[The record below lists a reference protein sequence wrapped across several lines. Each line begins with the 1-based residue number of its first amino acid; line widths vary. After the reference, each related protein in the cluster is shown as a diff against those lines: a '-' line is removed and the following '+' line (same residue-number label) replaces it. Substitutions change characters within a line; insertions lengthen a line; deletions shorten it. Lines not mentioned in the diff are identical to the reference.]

1 MWIREQTDVNAF
13 RVTCEIKKN
22 RDWEAWA
29 LLSADRHWDNPKS
42 LWDLQKE
49 HLELAKERS
58 AIVIDAG
65 DFFCCMQGK
74 YDKRSSKSAVRPEHQ
89 GDDYLDSLVET
100 AAEFFKPYRDN
111 MLLIG
116 GGNHESSIKSRHET
130 DLIERLVSQLNV
142 GKKTKVYNGHF
153 GGYVSFWFT
162 FGKLDLSRGGGNRSV
177 NKINLKYVHG
187 WGGGGPITQDM
198 IAQSRRAM
206 MYPDADIILTGHTHD
221 SWVMDRQVEKLSTS
235 GKISLMSQTA
245 IKTPTYKEEYGT
257 GKGGW
262 HVETGKPPKP
272 VGAYW
277 LRFFFSHKLNQVDY
291 EVIRAK

>member
-1 MWIREQTDVNAF
+1 MWTREQTDVNAF
-13 RVTCEIKKN
+13 RVTCDVKCNK
-22 RDWEAWA
+22 DWEAWA

-42 LWDLQKE
+42 LRDLQIE
-49 HLELAKERS
+49 HLELAKERN
-58 AIVIDAG
+58 AIIIDAG

-74 YDKRSSKSAVRPEHQ
+74 FDKRSSKSAVRPEHQ
-89 GDDYLDSLVET
+89 VDDYLDSLVDT
-100 AAEFFKPYRDN
+100 AAEFFAPYQEN
-111 MLLIG
+111 LLLIG

-153 GGYVSFWFT
+153 GGYVTFSFSS
-162 FGKLDLSRGGGNRSV
+162 GNPIQSR
-177 NKINLKYVHG
+177 NKCARIITSIVLKYVHG

-206 MYPDADIILTGHTHD
+206 MYPDADIIMSGHTHD
-221 SWVMDRQVEKLSTS
+221 SWTMDRQIERISPA
-235 GKISLMSQTA
+235 GKIKLETQTA
-245 IKTPTYKEEYGT
+245 IKIPTYKEEYGT

-272 VGAYW
+272 IGAYW
-277 LRFFFSHKLNQVDY
+277 LRFFWSHKLTRVDY